1 MKPFLSHRG
10 ENLLRKIEEAAPIEA
25 DFMYGLTDGQAEA
38 RRKEGL
44 ANKTKKKVTKSYAR
58 IVFDNFLTFFNIVFF
73 VIAGLMMAGGLPIT
87 SYFFLAPL
95 SLNILIGLIADI
107 RVRLLTDKLRVVTE
121 ERSKVMR
128 NGKEV
133 TIPVDEIVLSDIV
146 VLSSGDQV
154 PCDAKVVSGYIDVDE
169 SLLTGESEAVRKD
182 EESHVYSGSFVRAGK
197 AYVRVEKVGAA
208 NYAETLQSQARL
220 FTRPKSEIKRTC
232 LVIFWTTGIIAILM
246 GIAMFATELAQN
258 GWFKDLSSY
267 QEFIKSLSGS
277 LVAMIPAGLYVL
289 TSTTLAIGVYNLS
302 RKKMNVQE
310 LYCIEMLA
318 RVDVLCFDKTG
329 TLTDG
334 RLAVQDLY
342 HYSDFTDEEIR
353 DILHSLVQATGDSN
367 ATAEAVSR
375 YAASGKSVAYEFAL
389 PFDSARKYS
398 AATLEGKGTFIL
410 GASEFIGGKV
420 PPIASLD
427 AKRLMK
433 SGYRVLGLFYS
444 KDKIYEGKIPSKSTM
459 ICQISLSDNIK
470 SDAKANIEWFQKS
483 CVSVRIISGDNPL
496 TVSHIAAECGVIG
509 ADRFVSMEGVKDEQI
524 PELVKDKVVFG
535 RVSPEQKA
543 LIVQALQEEGHKVAM
558 TGDGVN
564 DIIALKK
571 ADCSI
576 AMASGSAAARN
587 AAHIVSLENDF
598 SKLPDVVREGRR
610 VINNIQRT
618 ASLFLAKTI
627 FAIVLSIVFLIAD
640 WAIDASYP
648 FETRNLTIWEFFS
661 IGVGGFLLALQPS
674 NEPLKGTVFWNILS
688 KALPAGGVAILSVG
702 LSYLFCYLIP
712 GLWNEPLILTISTI
726 CFTLISLFTLFRT
739 CLPFDRYRTA
749 VFILITI
756 GVVGAII
763 LDRFVFYPLG
773 SELFNISFSAIG
785 NNPYGSWAVVLL
797 MAAILAISLALYFVS
812 VVLIAKLGRKEE
824 KDACAIPTK

>member
-1 MKPFLSHRG
+1 MKQFLSRRG
-10 ENLLRKIEEAAPIEA
+10 ENLLRKIEEAQPIEA
-25 DFMYGLTDGQAEA
+25 DFMSGLKDEEVAS

-44 ANKTKKKVTKSYAR
+44 SNKTKKKVTKSYWR

-73 VIAGLMMAGGLPIT
+73 VIAGLMMIGGLPIT
-87 SYFFLAPL
+87 SFFFLAPL
-95 SLNILIGLIADI
+95 ALNILIGLAADI

-121 ERSKVMR
+121 EQSKAMR

-133 TIPVDEIVLSDIV
+133 TIPVDDIVLSDIL
-146 VLSSGDQV
+146 VLSAGDQI
-154 PCDAKVVSGYIDVDE
+154 PCDAKVISGYIDVDE
-169 SLLTGESEAVRKD
+169 SLLTGESDAVRKD

-246 GIAMFATELAQN
+246 GIAMFATELGQN
-258 GWFKDLSSY
+258 GWFENLPAY

-289 TSTTLAIGVYNLS
+289 TSATLAIGVYNLS

-334 RLAVQDLY
+334 RLAVQDVY
-342 HYSDFTDEEIR
+342 HYGDFTDGEIK
-353 DILHSLVQATGDSN
+353 DILRSLVEATGDSN
-367 ATAEAVSR
+367 ATAEAISR
-375 YAASGKSVAYEFAL
+375 FAEKGTLLPHEFAL
-389 PFDSARKYS
+389 PFDSANKYS
-398 AATLEGKGTFIL
+398 AVTIVGKGTFIL

-420 PPIASLD
+420 PSIAAMD

-444 KDKIYEGKIPSKSTM
+444 KDKIYEGKIPNKSSM
-459 ICQISLSDNIK
+459 ICQISLTDNIK
-470 SDAKANIEWFQKS
+470 SDAKKNIEWFQNS
-483 CVSVRIISGDNPL
+483 GVSVRIISGDNPL
-496 TVSHIAAECGVIG
+496 TVSHIASECGVVG

-524 PELVKDKVVFG
+524 PGLIDDKVVFG

-543 LIVQALQEEGHKVAM
+543 LIVQALQKEGHKVAM

-598 SKLPDVVREGRR
+598 SKLPDVVKEGRR

-618 ASLFLAKTI
+618 ASLFLAKTV

-640 WAIDASYP
+640 WAVGASYP
-648 FETRNLTIWEFFS
+648 FETSNLTLWEFFS
-661 IGVGGFLLALQPS
+661 IGIGGFLLALQPS
-674 NEPLKGTVFWNILS
+674 NEQLKGTVFWNILS
-688 KALPAGGVAILSVG
+688 KAIPAGGVAILSVG
-702 LSYLFCYLIP
+702 LSYLFGYTIP
-712 GLWNEPLILTISTI
+712 GLWNEPLILTMATV

-749 VFILITI
+749 VFLLIVV
-756 GVVGAII
+756 GVVGAIM
-763 LDRFVFYPLG
+763 LDRFVLYPNGL
-773 SELFNISFSAIG
+773 ELFNLDFGAIG
-785 NNPYGSWAVVLL
+785 NNPYGSWAVVGL
-797 MAAILAISLALYFVS
+797 MAAILAISLVVYFVS
-812 VVLIAKLGRKEE
+812 VILIAKLSKKEDKE
-824 KDACAIPTK
+824 KCATPTK